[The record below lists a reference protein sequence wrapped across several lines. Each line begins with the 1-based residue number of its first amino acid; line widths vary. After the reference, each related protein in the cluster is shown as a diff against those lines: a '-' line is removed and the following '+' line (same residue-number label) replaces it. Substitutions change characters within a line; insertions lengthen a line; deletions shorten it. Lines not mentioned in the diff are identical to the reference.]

1 MKVTLRIAEE
11 TASCRRMEVARGATV
26 GDALL
31 QAGWQGR
38 QATVIVNGTQVQDYA
53 QVLNE
58 DDELLLIEPIIG
70 G

>member
-1 MKVTLRIAEE
+1 
-11 TASCRRMEVARGATV
+11 MEVARGATV